1 MTAPAVPRSRP
12 DAPARLHLS
21 ESPYGPSPRA
31 LRAAHEA
38 VDDTGTYPDPTR
50 TAPVQAIAGLLGVG
64 PDQVAVANGSDELV
78 LLTALSLGDWQR
90 PGITTAG
97 TFPGYRICL
106 ENVRRGCRE
115 VPLDGTAPGIAA
127 LAGALDGAGVAYVCN
142 PHNPTGGA
150 LDRAAFDLLVERA
163 AATGTPLVVDEAY
176 LDFAPPGTPQVLD
189 YLGTGAPLLA
199 LRTFSKAHGLAGLRI
214 GYAVGSRDLVA
225 RLREVQG
232 SMPFSVNRAAQAA
245 AVAALADREHLERV
259 RRGNET
265 ARERLRAELAA
276 RGRRALPSVTNFLAV
291 PVADSARAERLLER
305 DHGILVRDAGRFGLP
320 GHLRI
325 SVGPAAQ
332 LERLLDALDAVA
344 PGTGEDAGPTHAGPT
359 HAGPTD
365 AGSNPRIR
373 TTVQEHQ

>member
-1 MTAPAVPRSRP
+1 V
-12 DAPARLHLS
+12 RLHLS
-21 ESPYGPSPRA
+21 ESPYGPSPHA

-38 VDDTGTYPDPTR
+38 VDEAGTYPDPAR
-50 TAPVQAIAGLLGVG
+50 TAPVQSIADLLGVR

-78 LLTALSLGDWQR
+78 LLTALSLGDLQR
-90 PGITTAG
+90 PGATTAG

-106 ENVRRGCRE
+106 QNVRRGCRE
-115 VPLDGTAPGIAA
+115 VPLDGTAPGIPA
-127 LAGALDGAGVAYVCN
+127 LADALGEAGVAYVCN

-163 AATGTPLVVDEAY
+163 AATATPLVVDEAY

-189 YLGTGAPLLA
+189 YLGTGAPVLA
-199 LRTFSKAHGLAGLRI
+199 LRTFSKAYGLAGLRI
-214 GYAVGSRDLVA
+214 GYAVGSADLVA

-245 AVAALADREHLERV
+245 AVAALADRDHLAHV
-259 RRGNET
+259 RQANAA
-265 ARERLRAELAA
+265 ARERFRADLAA

-305 DHGILVRDAGRFGLP
+305 DHAVLVRDAGRFGLH

-325 SVGPAAQ
+325 SVGDAAQ
-332 LERLLDALDAVA
+332 RARLLDALDVVA
-344 PGTGEDAGPTHAGPT
+344 PVTAQDPGPSAVSPGTPGTPSTPST
-359 HAGPTD
+359 PSTL
-365 AGSNPRIR
+365 
-373 TTVQEHQ
+373 VEHR

>member
-1 MTAPAVPRSRP
+1 MSAPAVPRTP
-12 DAPARLHLS
+12 TGAPVRLHLS
-21 ESPYGPSPRA
+21 ESPYGPSPHA

-38 VDDTGTYPDPTR
+38 VDATGTYPDPAR
-50 TAPVQAIAGLLGVG
+50 TAPAQAVAELLGVR

-78 LLTALSLGDWQR
+78 LLTALCLGDLQR
-90 PGITTAG
+90 PGVTTAG

-115 VPLDGTAPGIAA
+115 VPVGDLAA
-127 LAGALDGAGVAYVCN
+127 LADAFDGAGVVYVCN
-142 PHNPTGGA
+142 PHNPTGDA
-150 LDRAAFDLLVERA
+150 LDRAGFDLLVERA

-189 YLGTGAPLLA
+189 HLGTGAPVLA

-214 GYAVGSRDLVA
+214 GYAVGSAGLVG

-245 AVAALADREHLERV
+245 AVAALADRGHVERV
-259 RRGNET
+259 RRDNAV
-265 ARERLRAELAA
+265 ARERFRADLAA

-291 PVADSARAERLLER
+291 PVPDSARTERLLER
-305 DHGILVRDAGRFGLP
+305 DHGILVRDAGRFGLE

-325 SVGPAAQ
+325 SVGGAAD
-332 LERLLDALDAVA
+332 LARLLDALDIVA
-344 PGTGEDAGPTHAGPT
+344 PATDPALTPARED
-359 HAGPTD
+359 
-365 AGSNPRIR
+365 R
-373 TTVQEHQ
+373 

>member
-1 MTAPAVPRSRP
+1 MTAPAVPRTLAG
-12 DAPARLHLS
+12 APLRLHLS
-21 ESPYGPSPRA
+21 ESPYGPSPHA

-50 TAPVQAIAGLLGVG
+50 TAPARAIADLLGVR

-78 LLTALSLGDWQR
+78 LLTALCLGDRQR
-90 PGITTAG
+90 PGVTTAG

-115 VPLDGTAPGIAA
+115 VPVDGIAA
-127 LAGALDGAGVAYVCN
+127 LADAFDGAGVAYVCN

-150 LDRAAFDLLVERA
+150 LDRASFDLLVERA

-189 YLGTGAPLLA
+189 YLGTGAPVLA

-214 GYAVGSRDLVA
+214 GYAVGSAGLVG

-245 AVAALADREHLERV
+245 AVAALADRDHLERV
-259 RRGNET
+259 RQGNAV
-265 ARERLRAELAA
+265 ARERFRADLAA

-291 PVADSARAERLLER
+291 PVPYSARAERLLER
-305 DHGILVRDAGRFGLP
+305 DHGILVRDAGRFGLD

-325 SVGPAAQ
+325 SVGEAAH
-332 LERLLDALDAVA
+332 LDRLLDALDTVA
-344 PGTGEDAGPTHAGPT
+344 PVADADFTPVSHSTA
-359 HAGPTD
+359 
-365 AGSNPRIR
+365 
-373 TTVQEHQ
+373 QEQQ

>member
-1 MTAPAVPRSRP
+1 M
-12 DAPARLHLS
+12 RLHLS
-21 ESPYGPSPRA
+21 ESPYGPSPHA

-38 VDDTGTYPDPTR
+38 VDGTGTYPDPAR
-50 TAPVQAIAGLLGVG
+50 TMPMRAIADLLGVR
-64 PDQVAVANGSDELV
+64 PEQVAVANGSDELV
-78 LLTALSLGDWQR
+78 LLTALSLGAWER
-90 PGITTAG
+90 PGVTTAG

-115 VPLDGTAPGIAA
+115 VPLDGTAPGVAA
-127 LAGALDGAGVAYVCN
+127 LADALGEAGIGYVCN

-150 LDRAAFDLLVERA
+150 LDRAMFDLLVERA

-189 YLGTGAPLLA
+189 YLDTDAPLLA

-214 GYAVGSRDLVA
+214 GYAVGSADLVA

-245 AVAALADREHLERV
+245 AVAALADREHLARV
-259 RRGNET
+259 QRGNEA
-265 ARERLRAELAA
+265 AREQLRADLAA

-291 PVADSARAERLLER
+291 PVADSARAERLLEH
-305 DHGILVRDAGRFGLP
+305 DHGILVRDAGRFGLH

-325 SVGPAAQ
+325 SVGDAAQ
-332 LERLLDALDAVA
+332 LDRLLDALDVVA
-344 PGTGEDAGPTHAGPT
+344 PVTGEGPGPS
-359 HAGPTD
+359 PV
-365 AGSNPRIR
+365 SRS
-373 TTVQEHQ
+373 TVQEHQ